1 MVDLD
6 NIKNIAVI
14 GAGIMGSG
22 IAQVALL
29 TGYEKVTVI
38 DLNTEIVHK
47 SRKIIQDRIEAL
59 KSEDNYK
66 KFLTVNNIT
75 DERTKSLDIKRKLD
89 KFESVGIL
97 AHNVNIKT
105 IMSRL
110 KTEIDISKGVGDA
123 DFVIEAVPE
132 SLELKQNIFKNL
144 GEFSPPHTIL
154 ASNTSSMSITRIAKF
169 SGRPE
174 KVIGMHFHTFFPI
187 YGMLIEIT
195 PGKKSSN
202 ESLEVG
208 RAIAQKFPCL
218 FGKRFTVQLE
228 KETAGLIANRISIP
242 SQIYFDWLIDYA
254 TDNYFSIDQLGALN
268 MVFGLADAIG
278 LDTIYNILRYFEE
291 NVSPDFAPG
300 KNLTRLVKAG
310 MVGKK
315 VGKGYYE
322 WDENGSIKNLPSL
335 DEKATEFLMPHLD
348 EAGEIFSAISLNEA
362 CRLLEEGVVKSYRLI
377 DKVSFKGTS
386 IPGPFREGKEKY
398 KEWAKKLYDVAEKT
412 GKSYFKPCK
421 MMESGK
427 FLSLR

>member
-1 MVDLD
+1 LVDLD

-29 TGYEKVTVI
+29 TGYERVTVI
-38 DLNTEIVHK
+38 DLNTEILHK
-47 SRKIIQDRIEAL
+47 SREIIHERIEAL
-59 KSEDNYK
+59 ESEDNYK

-75 DERTKSLDIKRKLD
+75 NEGMKSLDIKRKLY

-97 AHNVNIKT
+97 AHDVNTKT
-105 IMSRL
+105 IINRL
-110 KTEIDISKGVGDA
+110 ETEIDISKGVIDA

-132 SLELKQNIFKNL
+132 KLELKQEIFKDL

-154 ASNTSSMSITRIAKF
+154 ASNTSSISIAKIAQF

-187 YGMLIEIT
+187 FGMLIEIT
-195 PGKKSSN
+195 PGNKSSK
-202 ESLEVG
+202 EALEVG
-208 RAIAQKFPCL
+208 RTIAQKFPCL
-218 FGKRFTVQLE
+218 TGKRFTVQLE
-228 KETAGLIANRISIP
+228 KETAGLIANRISMP
-242 SQIYFDWLIDYA
+242 SQVYFDWLIDYA
-254 TDNYFSIDQLGALN
+254 TDNGFSIDQLGALN
-268 MVFGLADAIG
+268 IVFGLADSIG

-291 NVSPDFAPG
+291 YISPDFTPG

-315 VGKGYYE
+315 VGKGYIE
-322 WDENGSIKNLPSL
+322 WNENGSIIKLPSL
-335 DEKATEFLMPHLD
+335 DEKTTEFLMPHLD
-348 EAGEIFSAISLNEA
+348 AEIFSAISLNEA

-377 DKVSFKGTS
+377 DKVIFKGTS
-386 IPGPFREGKEKY
+386 SPGPFREGKVKY
-398 KEWAKKLYDVAEKT
+398 KELTKKLYDVAKKT